1 MILEIESYNEN
12 TSTFTEVTNAILDKN
27 KNQLLVIGI
36 EVKTLDLEENDK
48 VRLYDN
54 GVKLFSYK
62 CKTEEQ
68 NKKD

>member
-1 MILEIESYNEN
+1 MILEIESYKEN
-12 TSTFTEVTNAILDKN
+12 TTTFTEVTNAILDKD

-36 EVKTLDLEENDK
+36 EVKTLYLEENDR

-62 CKTEEQ
+62 CQTEKQ